1 MSWLRSAAISS
12 DDRLPT
18 SLPLRLYSPEVGRSR
33 QPRRFMS
40 VDLPEPEG
48 PMSAT
53 ISPAKMR
60 SETPFSASTFC
71 SPRS

>member
-1 MSWLRSAAISS
+1 
-12 DDRLPT
+12 
-18 SLPLRLYSPEVGRSR
+18 
-33 QPRRFMS
+33 MS